1 MGSAPGTGINIR
13 SQRLSDSNM
22 RYGGDVDNYS
32 NCDEIITKPI
42 DHQDLGKRK
51 LSLGV
56 ILRKLSSGSLQGGK
70 RKASLQERRLSNAI
84 TKLISLPSFVKN
96 TLGESYQVDSSS
108 WEFLNKDVDDDCWNN
123 KDDQKT
129 NDHYNRKLINNKQA
143 SKDSVYESEYD
154 SSSTLDSSSSS
165 SLFAASNTV

>member
-1 MGSAPGTGINIR
+1 MR
-13 SQRLSDSNM
+13 SSIVVATR
-22 RYGGDVDNYS
+22 DVDV
-32 NCDEIITKPI
+32 
-42 DHQDLGKRK
+42 
-51 LSLGV
+51 SLD
-56 ILRKLSSGSLQGGK
+56 
-70 RKASLQERRLSNAI
+70 
-84 TKLISLPSFVKN
+84 TD

-129 NDHYNRKLINNKQA
+129 NDHYNGKLINNKQA

-165 SLFAASNTV
+165 TCKALFAASNTV